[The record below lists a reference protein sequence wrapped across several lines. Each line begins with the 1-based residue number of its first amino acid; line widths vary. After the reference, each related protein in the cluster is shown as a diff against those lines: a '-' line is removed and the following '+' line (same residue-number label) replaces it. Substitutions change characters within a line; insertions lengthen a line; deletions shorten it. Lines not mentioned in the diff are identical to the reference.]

1 MARPKVPLEKR
12 ISFEEF
18 KKLYAERFLY
28 SHAPTREAKMKEAWK
43 EEDDRLAA
51 LDEEAKKA
59 STPTKAQAAKE

>member
-18 KKLYAERFLY
+18 KKQYADRFLY

-51 LDEEAKKA
+51 AEEEAKKA
-59 STPTKAQAAKE
+59 SAPTKSQVTKE